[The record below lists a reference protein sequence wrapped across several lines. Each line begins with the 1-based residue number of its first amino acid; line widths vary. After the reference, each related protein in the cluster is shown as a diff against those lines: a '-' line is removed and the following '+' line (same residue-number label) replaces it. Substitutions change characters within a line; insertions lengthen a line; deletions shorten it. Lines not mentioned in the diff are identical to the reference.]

1 MLLTTIMALWM
12 ASGGGWA
19 APAGAAISTGAQT
32 GASANTQAASLTAQQ
47 IMARVAANQDRSDNL
62 RSQYVYKQHIH
73 VVSRKTN
80 KKVMCEE
87 SVDYL
92 VVPTPSGIEKQPKL
106 IAGRYWSKGHYV
118 DFNSDKKIDHEG
130 VDTDLVHD
138 FVHDLAD
145 DKSKDG
151 LARDLFPLTSKEQQ
165 DYQFHLIGTETLNGR
180 PVYHLAF
187 GPKDNSEYT
196 WAGEALIDATDFEPV
211 NVFTRLSKK
220 LPLVVRA
227 LLVSL
232 PGVGF
237 NVDYARQPDGVWFP
251 ASFGTE
257 FRIRVLGFFARD
269 LTVSLRNNAFE
280 HTHVKTRIT
289 PHMPASARPMP

>member
-1 MLLTTIMALWM
+1 MFLATLMAVWM
-12 ASGGGWA
+12 A
-19 APAGAAISTGAQT
+19 AGAERAAQART
-32 GASANTQAASLTAQQ
+32 AAEAPLTAPQ

-62 RSQYVYKQHIH
+62 RSQYIYKQHIH

-92 VVPTPSGIEKQPKL
+92 VVPGPSGIKKEPQA
-106 IAGRYWSKGHYV
+106 ITGRYWSKGRYV
-118 DFNSDKKIDHEG
+118 EFKTDSPADHDS
-130 VDTDLVHD
+130 VDTSLVHD

-145 DKSKDG
+145 DRSKDG
-151 LARDLFPLTSKEQQ
+151 LARDLFPLTTREQNE
-165 DYQFHLIGTETLNGR
+165 YQFRLIGKGTQNGR

-187 GPKDNSEYT
+187 APKDTSEYT
-196 WAGEALIDATDFEPV
+196 WAGEALIDAADFEPV
-211 NVFTRLSKK
+211 NVFTRLSKP
-220 LPLVVRA
+220 LPLLVRA

-251 ASFGTE
+251 SSFGTE
-257 FRIRVLGFFARD
+257 FRIRIFAFFARD
-269 LTVSLRNNAFE
+269 LTVSLQNSSFE
-280 HTHVKTRIT
+280 HTHVETRIK
-289 PHMPASARPMP
+289 PEMPPNPGH